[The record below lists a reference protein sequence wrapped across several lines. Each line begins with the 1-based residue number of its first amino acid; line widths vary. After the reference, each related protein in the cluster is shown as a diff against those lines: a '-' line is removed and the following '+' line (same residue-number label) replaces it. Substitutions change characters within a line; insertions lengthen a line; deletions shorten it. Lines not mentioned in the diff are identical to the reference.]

1 MTQHPDMAI
10 KMLREDE
17 VSPAPPPKLFLLL
30 ESRAA
35 LEFGHL
41 LLTRNKLR
49 QLPRG
54 DGHPVLFV
62 PGFGAT
68 DGSMRVMRKIFS
80 QLGYSTYGW
89 GLGRNVGMNK
99 RIKEGLSR
107 RLEEIFTRHGQKV
120 TLIGWSLGGVYV
132 REMARASP
140 QLVRRVIT
148 LGSPINGH
156 PEANNVSALFHFVN
170 RNKKIN
176 LDWDG
181 FQKRRIPPPVPCT
194 AISSKTDGIVAWRCS
209 QEEPAPNTEN
219 VKVVSSHFGL
229 AVNAQVIKVVA
240 ERLAKI

>member
-1 MTQHPDMAI
+1 MNIQ
-10 KMLREDE
+10 MLREDE
-17 VSPAPPPKLFLLL
+17 VSSAPPSKLFLLM
-30 ESRAA
+30 ESRAM
-35 LEFGHL
+35 LEYGHL
-41 LLTRNKLR
+41 LLTRSKLK

-68 DGSMRVMRKIFS
+68 DNSMRAMLKVFS
-80 QLGYSTYGW
+80 QLGYATYGW
-89 GLGRNVGMNK
+89 GLGRNVGMNR
-99 RIKEGLSR
+99 RIKDGLGR
-107 RLEEIFTRHGQKV
+107 RLEELFTRHGQKV

-132 REMARASP
+132 REMARAAP

-176 LDWDG
+176 LDWEG

-219 VKVVSSHFGL
+219 IEVFSSHFGL
-229 AVNAQVIKVVA
+229 AVNPKVLRIVA
-240 ERLAKI
+240 ERLARESK